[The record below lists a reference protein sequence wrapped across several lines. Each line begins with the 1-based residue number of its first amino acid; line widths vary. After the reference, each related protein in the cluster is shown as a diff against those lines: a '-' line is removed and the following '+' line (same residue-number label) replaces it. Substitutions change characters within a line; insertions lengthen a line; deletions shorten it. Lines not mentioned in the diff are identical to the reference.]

1 MASHAQNI
9 WQSAF
14 NSAYEQYDGD
24 EEKSFAVA
32 WAAVKKQYTKEGE
45 EWVKK
50 AMEPTP
56 NSVHVPGISD
66 GDEDE
71 KMKKMMQK
79 MMGDMMQNIM
89 SGMMLVPKD
98 GSKSKMKSIIDLHGI
113 RLIDTT
119 EIDIKG
125 LTEGAPIQIMCVGE
139 WSHPEYGDFSITEG
153 DVAKFVENF
162 EKGKRELVIDY
173 EHLSADG
180 NIQGPV
186 PAAGWIRKLLNK
198 GKQGLW
204 AIPYWTKRAVDYIVN
219 GEYRFLSPEFDF
231 AYTNKQGK
239 QQGQTVFASA
249 LTNRPF
255 LEGMSP
261 VMLSEGW
268 KLAEWT
274 AAKQKQ
280 KKEEVSMDNLI
291 LQELELP
298 EDSAIEIAITAI
310 RKLKEGVKNME
321 NSDKLKEEV
330 KKLSDL
336 VIKDQEE
343 IKRLAEKS
351 KTLEDKLR
359 DKEMDEVINKAL
371 KEGRIIPVLKDHYV
385 EWYKIDPERTTKLL
399 SELPPIVDLGI
410 RGADGDSVK
419 VKEGMEL
426 VEEEI
431 AKKMTEAKIDYAG
444 ALTMV
449 FKEKPEL
456 YKIYREAQGFKT

>member
-1 MASHAQNI
+1 MPYPTLDSLPDGVKTMPSHAQNI

-153 DVAKFVENF
+153 DV
-162 EKGKRELVIDY
+162 G
-173 EHLSADG
+173 
-180 NIQGPV
+180 
-186 PAAGWIRKLLNK
+186 KLLNK

-343 IKRLAEKS
+343 IKKWM
-351 KTLEDKLR
+351 KL
-359 DKEMDEVINKAL
+359 
-371 KEGRIIPVLKDHYV
+371 
-385 EWYKIDPERTTKLL
+385 
-399 SELPPIVDLGI
+399 
-410 RGADGDSVK
+410 
-419 VKEGMEL
+419 
-426 VEEEI
+426 
-431 AKKMTEAKIDYAG
+431 
-444 ALTMV
+444 
-449 FKEKPEL
+449 
-456 YKIYREAQGFKT
+456 